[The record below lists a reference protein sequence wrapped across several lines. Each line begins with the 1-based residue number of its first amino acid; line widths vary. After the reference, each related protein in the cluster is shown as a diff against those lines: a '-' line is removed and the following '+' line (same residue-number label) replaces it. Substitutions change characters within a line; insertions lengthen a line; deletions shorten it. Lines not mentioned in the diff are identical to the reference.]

1 MYPEDQD
8 RSDSVFIMPV
18 IGGLLDI
25 YRNHKSVILYI
36 FFGGLTT
43 VVSIGSFVLC
53 DSVLRIHPL
62 LANLISWV
70 CAVSFAYVTNRIW
83 VFESQAKGAGIIKEI
98 FAFFSGRLLTLGL
111 EEVLLLVFVTWL
123 QFNSTV
129 IKLIAQ
135 IVVLVLNYVISKLLV
150 FRKK

>member
-1 MYPEDQD
+1 MSEKQD
-8 RSDSVFIMPV
+8 IFDRIMMLP
-18 IGGLLDI
+18 GL
-25 YRNHKSVILYI
+25 RNFFNLYKKHKSVLLYI

-70 CAVSFAYVTNRIW
+70 CAVSFAYVTNRVW
-83 VFESQAKGAGIIKEI
+83 VFDSQAKGAAIVKEI
-98 FAFFSGRLLTLGL
+98 LAFFGGRLLTLGL
-111 EEVLLLVFVTWL
+111 EEALLLVFVTWL